1 MVSVREA
8 SVEDAAELLEIY
20 RPYVE
25 HTDVSFEYVTPSVQ
39 EFASRIA
46 HTLQRYPYLVAQNED
61 GELLGYAYASAFKSR
76 EAYDW
81 SVELSVYVKDGVQR
95 QGVGR
100 LLYTELEKIIY
111 AQNVYN
117 LCACIAYPYPDSE
130 KFHERMGFQT
140 VAHFH
145 HSGFKSG
152 HWVDMI
158 WMEKALREH
167 DGAPEPFIPYSHL
180 D

>member
-1 MVSVREA
+1 MKIEKVSTA
-8 SVEDAAELLEIY
+8 DAEELLAIY
-20 RPYVE
+20 APYVE
-25 HTDVSFEYVTPSVQ
+25 ETAISFEYEVPSVD
-39 EFASRIA
+39 EFRNRIEQISA
-46 HTLQRYPYLVAQNED
+46 KYPYIKAVVD
-61 GELLGYAYASAFKSR
+61 GKIAGYAYAVSFKDR
-76 EAYDW
+76 RAYDW
-81 SVELSVYVKDGVQR
+81 SVELSVYVKDGVHR

-100 LLYTELEKIIY
+100 LLYTELEKILY

>member
-39 EFASRIA
+39 EFAGRIA
-46 HTLQRYPYLVAQNED
+46 HTLQRYPYLVAQNE
-61 GELLGYAYASAFKSR
+61 
-76 EAYDW
+76 
-81 SVELSVYVKDGVQR
+81 
-95 QGVGR
+95 
-100 LLYTELEKIIY
+100 
-111 AQNVYN
+111 YN

>member
-8 SVEDAAELLEIY
+8 SIEDAAELLEIY

-39 EFASRIA
+39 EFAGRIA
-46 HTLQRYPYLVAQNED
+46 HTLERYPYLVAQNDE
-61 GELLGYAYASAFKSR
+61 GEILGYAYASAFKSR

-81 SVELSVYVKDGVQR
+81 SVELSIYVKDNMHR

-100 LLYTELEKIIY
+100 QLYEELEKILY
-111 AQNVYN
+111 RQNICN

-130 KFHERMGFQT
+130 KFHEKMGYKT

-145 HSGFKSG
+145 KSGFKAG
-152 HWVDMI
+152 KWVDMI
-158 WMEKALREH
+158 WMEKALRDLDE
-167 DGAPEPFIPYSHL
+167 APQDFIPYSKL
-180 D
+180 K

>member
-39 EFASRIA
+39 EFAGRIA

-81 SVELSVYVKDGVQR
+81 SVETSIYVDMEQKRSGI
-95 QGVGR
+95 GR
-100 LLYTELEKIIY
+100 RLYEELENILKH
-111 AQNVYN
+111 
-117 LCACIAYPYPDSE
+117 CRGPDC
-130 KFHERMGFQT
+130 R
-140 VAHFH
+140 
-145 HSGFKSG
+145 
-152 HWVDMI
+152 I
-158 WMEKALREH
+158 
-167 DGAPEPFIPYSHL
+167 
-180 D
+180 

>member
-1 MVSVREA
+1 MTTIRVATEA
-8 SVEDAAELLEIY
+8 DAEEILAIY
-20 RPYVE
+20 AKYIE
-25 HTDVSFEYVTPSVQ
+25 QTAITFEYVVPSIE
-39 EFASRIA
+39 EFRGRIR
-46 HTLQRYPYLVAQNED
+46 HTLERFPYLAAEKD
-61 GELLGYAYASAFKSR
+61 GKIAGYAYVSPFKER
-76 EAYDW
+76 AAYDW
-81 SVELSVYVKDGVQR
+81 SVELSVYVKDGVHR

-100 LLYTELEKIIY
+100 LLYTELEKILY

>member
-39 EFASRIA
+39 EFAGRIA

-81 SVELSVYVKDGVQR
+81 SVELSVYVKDGV
-95 QGVGR
+95 
-100 LLYTELEKIIY
+100 
-111 AQNVYN
+111 
-117 LCACIAYPYPDSE
+117 
-130 KFHERMGFQT
+130 H
-140 VAHFH
+140 
-145 HSGFKSG
+145 
-152 HWVDMI
+152 
-158 WMEKALREH
+158 
-167 DGAPEPFIPYSHL
+167 
-180 D
+180 

>member
-1 MVSVREA
+1 M
-8 SVEDAAELLEIY
+8 
-20 RPYVE
+20 
-25 HTDVSFEYVTPSVQ
+25 
-39 EFASRIA
+39 
-46 HTLQRYPYLVAQNED
+46 
-61 GELLGYAYASAFKSR
+61 
-76 EAYDW
+76 
-81 SVELSVYVKDGVQR
+81 ELSVYVKDGVHR

-100 LLYTELEKIIY
+100 LLYTELEKILY

>member
-1 MVSVREA
+1 M
-8 SVEDAAELLEIY
+8 
-20 RPYVE
+20 
-25 HTDVSFEYVTPSVQ
+25 
-39 EFASRIA
+39 
-46 HTLQRYPYLVAQNED
+46 AQNED

-81 SVELSVYVKDGVQR
+81 SVELSVYVKDGVHR

-100 LLYTELEKIIY
+100 LLYTELEKILY

-145 HSGFKSG
+145 HQIRTLG
-152 HWVDMI
+152 
-158 WMEKALREH
+158 
-167 DGAPEPFIPYSHL
+167 
-180 D
+180 

>member
-39 EFASRIA
+39 ELIFDRKVATIYFGE
-46 HTLQRYPYLVAQNED
+46 YPYLVAQNED

-81 SVELSVYVKDGVQR
+81 SVELSVYVKDGVHR

-100 LLYTELEKIIY
+100 LLYTELEKILY

-117 LCACIAYPYPDSE
+117 LCACIAI
-130 KFHERMGFQT
+130 HIQT
-140 VAHFH
+140 VRSFMRGWD
-145 HSGFKSG
+145 S
-152 HWVDMI
+152 
-158 WMEKALREH
+158 RR
-167 DGAPEPFIPYSHL
+167 
-180 D
+180 